1 MAIQELQYGDYTWL
15 NIIEPNAEDV
25 AVLRSRY
32 PYIHPLNLEDVLSH
46 VERPKVDTDEQYL
59 FVVMQFPLWDAIHR
73 ISRAAEVNLILG
85 RRLLVSVH
93 DNTLTPLRELSRKCH
108 EDKSLL
114 RDKLGRGTGHTFHT
128 IIDILVDYCFPILR
142 KVNGNV
148 DQLEDSVFTD
158 DARRIIRD
166 IAIVRRDII
175 ALRRIVR
182 HQIPV
187 VEELEN
193 SSHPLLHEN
202 MEEYFGDIADHLYK
216 ALDILDENAEV
227 IASLSETA
235 DRLVTHRTNEVVRIL
250 TVISVVLLPMTLIS
264 SIWGMNIPL
273 PFDREQDAFL
283 WIAIIMALVALG
295 MFWFFRKRRW
305 L

>member
-273 PFDREQDAFL
+273 PFDREQDAFV